1 MTTETTHVSR
11 LELFAECLLLGV
23 LVAVAALPV
32 GTLPAALAAG
42 CSGVRRL
49 VDHRAGGARI
59 FVSDLRT
66 ALRTS
71 APATVGVAA
80 GGALLGFDA
89 LVLLRAPVPGGVAVA
104 VVVTAAGAGA
114 LVVLVRA
121 AAQWRPDGPSW
132 IALIRLA
139 SSRARADLSGSALL
153 TGALVAVAALTWQ
166 LPALL
171 PLSLGC
177 LVLAGTAV
185 EARAD
190 AEQR

>member
-32 GTLPAALAAG
+32 VTLPAALAAG

-49 VDHRAGGARI
+49 VDHRAAGARI
-59 FVSDLRT
+59 FVSDLRA

-71 APATVGVAA
+71 APAAVGVAG

-89 LVLLRAPVPGGVAVA
+89 LVLLRAPLPGGAAVA
-104 VVVTAAGAGA
+104 MVVAAVGAGA
-114 LVVLVRA
+114 LVVLLRA
-121 AAQWRPDGPSW
+121 AARWRPDGPSW
-132 IALIRLA
+132 VALIGFA

-153 TGALVAVAALTWQ
+153 AGALVAVAALTWQ

-185 EARAD
+185 ETRAD
-190 AEQR
+190 ARRR

>member
-32 GTLPAALAAG
+32 VTLPAALAAG
-42 CSGVRRL
+42 CSGVRRI
-49 VDHRAGGARI
+49 VDHRACGART
-59 FVSDLRT
+59 FVSDLRA

-71 APATVGVAA
+71 APAAVGVVG

-89 LVLLRAPVPGGVAVA
+89 LVLLRAPVPGGAAVA
-104 VVVTAAGAGA
+104 VVVAAAGAGA
-114 LVVLVRA
+114 LVVLLRA

-132 IALIRLA
+132 VALIRLA
-139 SSRARADLSGSALL
+139 ASRARADLSGSALL
-153 TGALVAVAALTWQ
+153 AGALVAVAVLTWQ

-185 EARAD
+185 ETRAD
-190 AEQR
+190 ARQR